1 MRALERNGRSQME
14 ARATSSIRWAKKA
27 SGCDKCAVAGGKTA
41 CASCK
46 RVRPHSFWLSLFPI
60 FALATDIEM
69 RAHTREVIMEQPT
82 RHCFNKEYIS
92 HNFASSKPLIMAH
105 NARTWR

>member
-69 RAHTREVIMEQPT
+69 RAHTREVIMELHWQFYLRSNQRGT
-82 RHCFNKEYIS
+82 VSTKS
-92 HNFASSKPLIMAH
+92 
-105 NARTWR
+105 T

>member
-69 RAHTREVIMEQPT
+69 RAHTREVIMVLHWQFYLRSNQRGT
-82 RHCFNKEYIS
+82 VSTKS
-92 HNFASSKPLIMAH
+92 
-105 NARTWR
+105 T